1 MRLRVV
7 CGLRVTMASLAPT
20 SAFSRVD
27 LPALGRPR
35 MVTNPERRAMLAI
48 METLFK
54 YDTTNARSLD
64 SAELPKK
71 RQFCFARDDRDELN
85 QGFPITNYRFSR
97 LSAAPDRSLPLL
109 SDRKST
115 RLNSSHPSISYAV
128 FCLK

>member
-1 MRLRVV
+1 LNPFGRIGKRCRLR
-7 CGLRVTMASLAPT
+7 APAART
-20 SAFSRVD
+20 IYQ
-27 LPALGRPR
+27 LPA
-35 MVTNPERRAMLAI
+35 TK
-48 METLFK
+48 ETLIK

-109 SDRKST
+109 SS
-115 RLNSSHPSISYAV
+115 
-128 FCLK
+128 